1 MTYPPWVAT
10 ALNRAEAASSMDSP
24 PAGPARSDT
33 PAVRA
38 DAGAFASLPASLLG
52 PDDPA
57 PVQRR
62 AFGERLPVVLACDH
76 ASAAIPASLADLGL
90 DRSQLQ
96 RHIAWDIGAGALA
109 ESLARRLGIAVVAGG
124 FSRLV
129 IDCNRRLDDP
139 TSIVEVSDGTTVPG
153 NLALPAAQ
161 RQARASAIFQP
172 YHAALEAELVAVAA
186 RVGPGGRPALV
197 AIHSFTDVFGGRGR
211 PWHCGILWDRDPR
224 LALPLLAALRAEPG
238 LVVGDN
244 EPYSGRH
251 PADYTV
257 HTHGERHGRPHVCIE
272 VRQDLLADA
281 AGIEAW
287 SARLGRVLAPLLADA
302 ALYRAAGEAGA

>member
-1 MTYPPWVAT
+1 M
-10 ALNRAEAASSMDSP
+10 
-24 PAGPARSDT
+24 
-33 PAVRA
+33 
-38 DAGAFASLPASLLG
+38 
-52 PDDPA
+52 
-57 PVQRR
+57 
-62 AFGERLPVVLACDH
+62 
-76 ASAAIPASLADLGL
+76 
-90 DRSQLQ
+90 
-96 RHIAWDIGAGALA
+96 
-109 ESLARRLGIAVVAGG
+109 
-124 FSRLV
+124 
-129 IDCNRRLDDP
+129 
-139 TSIVEVSDGTTVPG
+139 
-153 NLALPAAQ
+153 
-161 RQARASAIFQP
+161 
-172 YHAALEAELVAVAA
+172 
-186 RVGPGGRPALV
+186 
-197 AIHSFTDVFGGRGR
+197 FGGRGR

>member
-1 MTYPPWVAT
+1 MGAPPLVAT

-24 PAGPARSDT
+24 PSGPPGSDA
-33 PAVRA
+33 PVVRT
-38 DAGAFASLPASLLG
+38 DAGASTAIPASLLG
-52 PDDPA
+52 PGDPA
-57 PVQRR
+57 AVRRR

-76 ASAAIPASLADLGL
+76 ASAAIPASLASLGL
-90 DRSQLQ
+90 DAAQLR
-96 RHIAWDIGAGALA
+96 RHIAWDIGAGGLA
-109 ESLARRLGIAVVAGG
+109 ESLARRLGVAVVAGG
-124 FSRLV
+124 YSRLV
-129 IDCNRRLDDP
+129 IDCNRRLEDP
-139 TSIVEVSDGTTVPG
+139 TSILEVSDGTAIPG
-153 NLALPAAQ
+153 NLALSAAQ
-161 RQARASAIFQP
+161 REGRASGIFQP
-172 YHAALEAELVAVAA
+172 YHAALQAELDIAA
-186 RVGPGGRPALV
+186 RRAGPGAQPALV
-197 AIHSFTDVFGGRGR
+197 AIHSFTDVLGGRAR

-224 LALPLLAALRAEPG
+224 LALPLLAALRAESG

-287 SARLGRVLAPLLADA
+287 AARLGRVLAPLLAVA